1 MAVVNTIADLAAWL
15 GWYVV
20 PFILI
25 LSLIV
30 SIHELGH
37 YLVGRWCGVKIDAFS
52 LGFGPELW
60 ARVDSHGTRWRV
72 GALPLGGY
80 VKFHGDAN
88 VASVEGRASQ
98 SLIPANPSNI
108 QLISPPQLTT
118 GKLLSPVASSRAI
131 TFASP
136 NGVALPLN
144 VPGLLVVPS
153 NVEVDGGY
161 AEFQAETAAIMRE
174 VCGRTV
180 TAADI
185 FAAAQALE
193 RAYATK
199 GYLSV
204 RVAVPPQRVADGET
218 LHMTVVDGIVPS
230 TDVIDRSLT
239 LAGQP
244 LRNRAAI
251 VAAGPIANF
260 LLAFVIFAG
269 MFMAFGRV
277 EHLARIG
284 RVEASSPAAAAGFQA
299 GDVVK
304 SINGQPINS
313 FEALQESTLM
323 STGLPMNFVVDRD
336 GRAVELTATPKIT
349 VVDQGVFGKR
359 RMGHLG
365 LASSANPN
373 DVRIERCGLLT
384 CAAWGAQ
391 QEWFIVKAT
400 GTYIVGIFAGREST
414 DQMSG
419 LIGAA
424 QMAGEMAK
432 ISFWELFSL
441 AAWFSVSVGLMNLL
455 PVPLL
460 DGGHLAFYAFE
471 GLRGRPLSERA
482 QEIGLRIGIAL
493 VALLVVFTTSHD
505 ILRLVTNGN

>member
-1 MAVVNTIADLAAWL
+1 MAGVHAVADLLAWL

-20 PFILI
+20 PFIVI

-30 SIHELGH
+30 AVHELGH

-52 LGFGPELW
+52 LGFGPELF
-60 ARVDSHGTRWRV
+60 ARVDSRGTRWRI

-88 VASVEGRASQ
+88 AASVGAGEG
-98 SLIPANPSNI
+98 ANNDPS
-108 QLISPPQLTT
+108 
-118 GKLLSPVASSRAI
+118 V
-131 TFASP
+131 
-136 NGVALPLN
+136 
-144 VPGLLVVPS
+144 
-153 NVEVDGGY
+153 
-161 AEFQAETAAIMRE
+161 
-174 VCGRTV
+174 
-180 TAADI
+180 
-185 FAAAQALE
+185 
-193 RAYATK
+193 
-199 GYLSV
+199 
-204 RVAVPPQRVADGET
+204 
-218 LHMTVVDGIVPS
+218 
-230 TDVIDRSLT
+230 DRSLT

-251 VAAGPIANF
+251 VLAGPVANF
-260 LLAFVIFAG
+260 ILAFIIFTG

-277 EHLARIG
+277 EHVPRIG
-284 RVEASSPAAAAGFQA
+284 RVEAGSPAAAAGFQA
-299 GDVVK
+299 GDVIK
-304 SINGQPINS
+304 SINGNPIDS

-323 STGLPMNFVVDRD
+323 STGLPMNFVVERQGHDLD
-336 GRAVELTATPKIT
+336 LAATPQIT

-359 RMGHLG
+359 RMGRLG
-365 LASSANPN
+365 LASSADRN
-373 DVRIERCGLLT
+373 DAKVERCGLAT
-384 CAAWGAQ
+384 CAGWGAG

-432 ISFWELFSL
+432 ISLWELFSL

-455 PVPLL
+455 PIPLL

-471 GLRGRPLSERA
+471 AVRGRPLSERA

-493 VALLVVFTTSHD
+493 VGLLVVFTTSHD
-505 ILRLVTNGN
+505 LFRLVASGN

>member
-1 MAVVNTIADLAAWL
+1 MRPDLEAPQMAGVHAVADLLAWL

-20 PFILI
+20 PFIVI

-30 SIHELGH
+30 AVHELGH
-37 YLVGRWCGVKIDAFS
+37 YFVGRWCGVKIDAFS
-52 LGFGPELW
+52 LGFGHELF
-60 ARVDSHGTRWRV
+60 ARVDSRGTRWRI

-88 VASVEGRASQ
+88 AASVGEGAN
-98 SLIPANPSNI
+98 INPS
-108 QLISPPQLTT
+108 
-118 GKLLSPVASSRAI
+118 V
-131 TFASP
+131 
-136 NGVALPLN
+136 
-144 VPGLLVVPS
+144 
-153 NVEVDGGY
+153 
-161 AEFQAETAAIMRE
+161 
-174 VCGRTV
+174 
-180 TAADI
+180 
-185 FAAAQALE
+185 
-193 RAYATK
+193 
-199 GYLSV
+199 
-204 RVAVPPQRVADGET
+204 
-218 LHMTVVDGIVPS
+218 
-230 TDVIDRSLT
+230 DRSLT

-251 VAAGPIANF
+251 VLAGPVANF
-260 LLAFVIFAG
+260 ILAFVIFTG

-277 EHLARIG
+277 EHVARIG
-284 RVEASSPAAAAGFQA
+284 RVEAGAPAAAAGFQA
-299 GDVVK
+299 GDLVK
-304 SINGQPINS
+304 TINGNPIDS

-323 STGLPMNFVVDRD
+323 STGLPMHFVVERQ
-336 GRAVELTATPKIT
+336 GNTVELTATPQIT

-365 LASSANPN
+365 LASSA
-373 DVRIERCGLLT
+373 DKADAKVEKCGLAT
-384 CAAWGAQ
+384 CAAWGAA

-432 ISFWELFSL
+432 ISLWELFSL

-455 PVPLL
+455 PIPLL

-471 GLRGRPLSERA
+471 ALRGRPLSERA

-505 ILRLVTNGN
+505 LFRLVSSGN

>member
-1 MAVVNTIADLAAWL
+1 MAGVHAIADLLAWL

-20 PFILI
+20 PFIII

-30 SIHELGH
+30 AVHELGH

-52 LGFGPELW
+52 LGFGPELF
-60 ARVDSHGTRWRV
+60 ARVDSRGTRWRI

-80 VKFHGDAN
+80 VKFYGDAN
-88 VASVEGRASQ
+88 AASVGAGEGAD
-98 SLIPANPSNI
+98 LGPS
-108 QLISPPQLTT
+108 
-118 GKLLSPVASSRAI
+118 V
-131 TFASP
+131 
-136 NGVALPLN
+136 
-144 VPGLLVVPS
+144 
-153 NVEVDGGY
+153 
-161 AEFQAETAAIMRE
+161 
-174 VCGRTV
+174 
-180 TAADI
+180 
-185 FAAAQALE
+185 
-193 RAYATK
+193 
-199 GYLSV
+199 
-204 RVAVPPQRVADGET
+204 
-218 LHMTVVDGIVPS
+218 
-230 TDVIDRSLT
+230 DRSLT

-251 VAAGPIANF
+251 VLAGPVANF
-260 LLAFVIFAG
+260 ILAFIIFTG

-277 EHLARIG
+277 EHVPRIG
-284 RVEASSPAAAAGFQA
+284 RVEAGSPAAAAGFQA
-299 GDVVK
+299 GDVIK
-304 SINGQPINS
+304 SINGNPIDS

-323 STGLPMNFVVDRD
+323 STGLPMHFVAERQGRD
-336 GRAVELTATPKIT
+336 LDLTATPQIT

-359 RMGHLG
+359 RMGRLG
-365 LASSANPN
+365 LASSADRN
-373 DVRIERCGLLT
+373 DAKVEQCGLMT
-384 CAAWGAQ
+384 CASWGAA

-432 ISFWELFSL
+432 ISLWELFSL

-471 GLRGRPLSERA
+471 ALRGRPLSERA

-493 VALLVVFTTSHD
+493 VGLLVVFTTSHD
-505 ILRLVTNGN
+505 LFRLVASGN

>member
-1 MAVVNTIADLAAWL
+1 MAVVNAIADLVSWL

-30 SIHELGH
+30 FIHELGH

-52 LGFGPELW
+52 LGFGPELF
-60 ARVDSHGTRWRV
+60 ARIDSRGTRWRV

-88 VASVEGRASQ
+88 VASV
-98 SLIPANPSNI
+98 
-108 QLISPPQLTT
+108 
-118 GKLLSPVASSRAI
+118 
-131 TFASP
+131 
-136 NGVALPLN
+136 
-144 VPGLLVVPS
+144 
-153 NVEVDGGY
+153 
-161 AEFQAETAAIMRE
+161 
-174 VCGRTV
+174 
-180 TAADI
+180 
-185 FAAAQALE
+185 
-193 RAYATK
+193 
-199 GYLSV
+199 
-204 RVAVPPQRVADGET
+204 ADGAEA
-218 LHMTVVDGIVPS
+218 DPS
-230 TDVIDRSLT
+230 VDRSLT

-251 VAAGPIANF
+251 VAAGPVANF
-260 LLAFVIFAG
+260 LLAFVIFTG

-277 EHLARIG
+277 EHMARIG
-284 RVEASSPAAAAGFQA
+284 RVEANSPAAAAGFQA

-304 SINGQPINS
+304 SINGAPIDS

-323 STGLPMNFVVDRD
+323 STGLPMSFVVDRQ
-336 GRAVELTATPKIT
+336 GRDVDLTATPKVT

-365 LASSANPN
+365 LASSGDRSDAK
-373 DVRIERCGLLT
+373 IERCNLLA
-384 CAAWGAQ
+384 CAAWGAG

-400 GTYIVGIFAGREST
+400 GTYITGILAGREST

>member
-1 MAVVNTIADLAAWL
+1 MAVIDMIADLASWF

-60 ARVDSHGTRWRV
+60 ARVDSRGTRWRV

-88 VASVEGRASQ
+88 VVS
-98 SLIPANPSNI
+98 
-108 QLISPPQLTT
+108 
-118 GKLLSPVASSRAI
+118 
-131 TFASP
+131 
-136 NGVALPLN
+136 
-144 VPGLLVVPS
+144 
-153 NVEVDGGY
+153 
-161 AEFQAETAAIMRE
+161 
-174 VCGRTV
+174 
-180 TAADI
+180 
-185 FAAAQALE
+185 
-193 RAYATK
+193 
-199 GYLSV
+199 
-204 RVAVPPQRVADGET
+204 VADGAAT
-218 LHMTVVDGIVPS
+218 DPS
-230 TDVIDRSLT
+230 IDRSLT
-239 LAGQP
+239 LGGQP

-251 VAAGPIANF
+251 VSAGPIANF
-260 LLAFVIFAG
+260 ILAFVIFAG

-277 EHLARIG
+277 EHLAVIG
-284 RVEASSPAAAAGFQA
+284 RVEPNSPAATAGFQA

-323 STGLPMNFVVDRD
+323 STGLPMSFVVDRAGHD
-336 GRAVELTATPKIT
+336 IDLTATPRIT

-365 LASSANPN
+365 LASSA
-373 DVRIERCGLLT
+373 DRGDAKVERCGLVS
-384 CAAWGAQ
+384 CAAWGAG
-391 QEWFIVKAT
+391 QEWFIIKAT
-400 GTYIVGIFAGREST
+400 GAYIVGIFAGREST

-432 ISFWELFSL
+432 ISLWELFSL